1 MFEALSSNVCLY
13 LIVEGEPG
21 DVDGAGGLEDAGGDV
36 GAEARAA
43 HHHVR
48 LVRRVK
54 RLAGRVVHQDV
65 RRPDRR
71 GRHSDVLKYFY
82 SC

>member
-1 MFEALSSNVCLY
+1 MDTALVVLY

-21 DVDGAGGLEDAGGDV
+21 DVDGAGGLEDAGRDV

-48 LVRRVK
+48 LVRRVE

-71 GRHSDVLKYFY
+71 GRHADVLKYFY